1 MSSSRSQNRP
11 VRSSKRRRR
20 TPADASAA
28 TRDDPSPWE
37 SLHEDLLELIAWR
50 VLAGDG
56 DLLDYVR
63 FRAVCPHWRSSTA
76 CPRGRGIV
84 DRRFHPRRWMLL
96 PKGHGLYPGHGKLR
110 GFVRFF
116 NLSTGAFVR
125 VHLPLFRDH
134 CVLDS
139 VDGILLL
146 RRDHDTAIRLL
157 HPFTGDILDFPPLE
171 TLRRYVSSKLVG
183 DKWDYI
189 RRIGAA
195 SISVSADQVVSLMM
209 WSPGMVQVAFATSG
223 EQQWRASSWYFN
235 QIFSPL
241 AFQGKLYMVRHHL
254 TYGEPEILQI
264 DPPQLEGTEFWLP
277 PPTLIAKC
285 PANTAN
291 TSGSRFSYHLVE
303 CDSEV
308 LVIALSTGIHRKIS
322 VYRLADF
329 MLGRRTLRVTCIGG
343 NALFIGKRNLCVSS
357 KAFPTVVGDT
367 IVFHHYQQGYLAQ
380 YHLAAAHYYQHQMER
395 LQNML
400 YQALVPSFTISTHVA
415 FVNNGRNKGHIRF
428 QGLLTIN
435 WRVKRKWRSGA

>member
-1 MSSSRSQNRP
+1 MSSSRSQNRQA
-11 VRSSKRRRR
+11 RSSKRRRR
-20 TPADASAA
+20 TAADAAAA
-28 TRDDPSPWE
+28 TGDPSPWE
-37 SLHEDLLELIAWR
+37 SLHEDLLGLIAWR
-50 VLAGDG
+50 VLAGDD

-96 PKGHGLYPGHGKLR
+96 PEGHGLYPGHGKLR

-146 RRDHDTAIRLL
+146 QRDHDTAIRLL

-183 DKWDYI
+183 DKWNYL

-195 SISVSADQVVSLMM
+195 SINVSADQVVSLMM

-223 EQQWRASSWYFN
+223 EQQWRASSWYFK

-241 AFQGKLYMVRHHL
+241 AFQGKMYMVRHHL

-291 TSGSRFSYHLVE
+291 TSGSWFSYHLVE

-380 YHLAAAHYYQHQMER
+380 YHLSSGTLLPASDGTIAEYAI
-395 LQNML
+395 
-400 YQALVPSFTISTHVA
+400 PSPCSIIYHIYTCCF
-415 FVNNGRNKGHIRF
+415 REQWNKGHIRF

-435 WRVKRKWRSGA
+435 WRVKRKWRSGVA

>member
-63 FRAVCPHWRSSTA
+63 FRAVCPHWRSSTS

-96 PKGHGLYPGHGKLR
+96 PEGHGLYPGHGKLR

-146 RRDHDTAIRLL
+146 QRDHDTAIRLL

-171 TLRRYVSSKLVG
+171 TLLRYVSSKLVG
-183 DKWDYI
+183 DKWNYL

-195 SISVSADQVVSLMM
+195 SINVSADQVVSLMM
-209 WSPGMVQVAFATSG
+209 WSP
-223 EQQWRASSWYFN
+223 
-235 QIFSPL
+235 
-241 AFQGKLYMVRHHL
+241 
-254 TYGEPEILQI
+254 EILQI
-264 DPPQLEGTEFWLP
+264 DPPELEGMEPWLP

-285 PANTAN
+285 PANTVN
-291 TSGSRFSYHLVE
+291 TSDSRFYHLVE

-308 LVIALSTGIHRKIS
+308 LVIALSAGIHRKIS

-343 NALFIGKRNLCVSS
+343 NALFIGQRNLCVSS

-380 YHLAAAHYYQHQMER
+380 YHLRSGTLEPASDGTIAEYAI
-395 LQNML
+395 
-400 YQALVPSFTISTHVA
+400 PSPTCIIYHIYTCCF
-415 FVNNGRNKGHIRF
+415 REQWNKGHIRF